1 MKKYPRN
8 KRKRNHRSS
17 GQALVEFALVIS
29 LLSMIT
35 FGIIEWGRL
44 WMTMNTL
51 TSAAREGVRVAAV
64 TSPDPDQ
71 VNNAVWNVLNAAN
84 LSGVSIST
92 AGPNDDNEVTVTV
105 QMDYP
110 ILTGSIVPGLNGT
123 IQITRSS
130 VMRWE
135 G

>member
-1 MKKYPRN
+1 MKKLRRN
-8 KRKRNHRSS
+8 LVHQRK
-17 GQALVEFALVIS
+17 GQAIVEFALIITV
-29 LLSMIT
+29 LSMIV
-35 FGIIEWGRL
+35 FGVMEWGRL
-44 WMTMNTL
+44 WMTMNAL

-64 TSPDPDQ
+64 TSPDQ
-71 VNNAVWNVLNAAN
+71 ARVNAAVQNVLNAAN

-92 AGPNDDNEVTVTV
+92 TGPNDDNEVRVTV

-110 ILTGSIVPGLNGT
+110 ILTGSVVPGLNGS
-123 IQITRSS
+123 IHITRTS

>member
-1 MKKYPRN
+1 MKRLKGN
-8 KRKRNHRSS
+8 LVHQRK
-17 GQALVEFALVIS
+17 GQAIVEFALVITV
-29 LLSMIT
+29 LSMII

-44 WMTMNTL
+44 WMTMNAL

-64 TSPDPDQ
+64 TSPDPARVRD
-71 VNNAVWNVLNAAN
+71 AVENVLDAAN

-92 AGPNDDNEVTVTV
+92 TGPNDDNEVRVTV

-110 ILTGSIVPGLNGT
+110 ILMGSIVPGLNGT
-123 IQITRSS
+123 IHITRTS